1 MNTKYQII
9 STTFSHPLI
18 FVLEAEAGELL
29 ELSRVQDQPEQHNK
43 ASSDKRVHII
53 LHAFCYCRLGMEYDS
68 SYLTHQKSVK

>member
-43 ASSDKRVHII
+43 ASSDKEYTS
-53 LHAFCYCRLGMEYDS
+53 YCMPFVIVDWAWNMIPPI
-68 SYLTHQKSVK
+68 